1 MKVLFIGGTGVI
13 STACT
18 HLAVER
24 GIDVTLLNRGRH
36 SARPPAGVN
45 TLAVDIEDGPAVTH
59 ALAHA
64 SFDAVVDWIAFE
76 PAHVERDIA
85 LFRGRTRQY
94 IFISSASA
102 YQKPASHYL
111 ITESTPLANPRSEEH
126 TSELQSLRHL
136 VCRLLF
142 FNDTAPTEI
151 YTLSLHD
158 ALPIYIFISSASAY
172 QKPASHYLITESTP
186 LANPYWVYAQ
196 QKIACEERLMRTYRE
211 EGFPVTIV
219 RPSLTYGDTQIALAI
234 NSWAKSYTVVDRMR
248 RGKKVIVPGDGSSL
262 WVITHN
268 TDFAKGLV
276 GLLAREQTIG
286 HAFHITSDEVMC
298 WDQWYRLTAE
308 AAGVEP
314 RLVHIPSD
322 FIAACV
328 PEARGGLLGDKA
340 VSVVFDNTKIK
351 RFVPGYCATVPFTQ
365 GIRQTMAWFDADPAR
380 QQIDDEANAR
390 WDNLIEA
397 YQSRFHEAVR
407 YFRH

>member
-1 MKVLFIGGTGVI
+1 MKVLFIGGTGII

-18 HLAVER
+18 HLAIER
-24 GIDVTLLNRGRH
+24 GIEVTLLNRGRH
-36 SARPPAGVN
+36 TAHLSAGVT
-45 TLAVDIEDGPAVTH
+45 TLAVDIED
-59 ALAHA
+59 AHA
-64 SFDAVVDWIAFE
+64 VSQSLAGAAFDAVVDWIAFE

-85 LFRGRTRQY
+85 LFRGRTRHY

-102 YQKPASHYL
+102 YQKP
-111 ITESTPLANPRSEEH
+111 P
-126 TSELQSLRHL
+126 
-136 VCRLLF
+136 
-142 FNDTAPTEI
+142 
-151 YTLSLHD
+151 
-158 ALPIYIFISSASAY
+158 
-172 QKPASHYLITESTP
+172 SHYLITESTP
-186 LANPYWVYAQ
+186 LANPYWEYSR
-196 QKIACEERLMRTYRE
+196 QKIACEERLMRAYRE
-211 EGFPVTIV
+211 EGFPITIV

-248 RGKKVIVPGDGSSL
+248 RGKEVIVPGDGSSL

-276 GLLAREQTIG
+276 GLLAREQAIG

-308 AAGVEP
+308 AAGIEP

-322 FIAACV
+322 YIAACV

-365 GIRQTMAWFDADPAR
+365 GIRRTMAWFDADPSR
-380 QQIDDEANAR
+380 RQIDDQANAL
-390 WDNLIEA
+390 WDTLIDSYESGLQA
-397 YQSRFHEAVR
+397 ALRRFSA
-407 YFRH
+407 